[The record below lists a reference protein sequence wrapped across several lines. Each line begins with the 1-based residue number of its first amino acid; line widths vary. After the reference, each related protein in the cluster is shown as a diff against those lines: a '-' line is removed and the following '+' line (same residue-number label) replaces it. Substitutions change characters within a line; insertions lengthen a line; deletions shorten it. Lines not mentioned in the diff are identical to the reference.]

1 MVDLSP
7 TMWVIIIL
15 GVTVLSGGLMLWS
28 TGSKK
33 KKREDLPQAGREDL
47 SSSLYDAPD
56 SFALEAA
63 MAVRCL

>member
-33 KKREDLPQAGREDL
+33 KKR
-47 SSSLYDAPD
+47 
-56 SFALEAA
+56 
-63 MAVRCL
+63 